1 MINVLVIFCNRLSAL
16 NNLIMLRLFLSGL
29 LYLSVFV
36 LDGLFLPCADCGIS
50 QLADDY
56 ISEIKTAMT
65 RCQYA
70 LEQAKNLKAE
80 SRMLKLEF

>member
-1 MINVLVIFCNRLSAL
+1 MQPLNCLKQSDYVTFSLVESV
-16 NNLIMLRLFLSGL
+16 
-29 LYLSVFV
+29 LSVFV
-36 LDGLFLPCADCGIS
+36 LDGTFLSCADCGKS
-50 QLADDY
+50 QLTDEY

-80 SRMLKLEF
+80 GRKLKLHVSLS